1 MGIPWIFALL
11 AIVAEFFGGLGL
23 LVGLLGRVAA
33 FGIGAVMAV
42 AVLTSHLQ
50 HGFFMNWYGNQQGEG
65 FEFHL
70 LAIGIALAILIKGSG
85 AWSID
90 RALTARERA

>member
-1 MGIPWIFALL
+1 MSGTSS
-11 AIVAEFFGGLGL
+11 VT
-23 LVGLLGRVAA
+23 
-33 FGIGAVMAV
+33 IGAVMAV

-65 FEFHL
+65 FELHL
-70 LAIGIALAILIKGSG
+70 LAIGIALAILIKGSA

>member
-1 MGIPWIFALL
+1 MSGTGS
-11 AIVAEFFGGLGL
+11 VT
-23 LVGLLGRVAA
+23 
-33 FGIGAVMAV
+33 IGAVMAV

-70 LAIGIALAILIKGSG
+70 LAMGIALAILIKGSG